1 MEAPPDVRGW
11 LSSPVP
17 AAGKSSQGV
26 RRRARRERC
35 SDCERAAGS
44 RPGQA
49 AASLFQ
55 TRRPCARSAFLTRPR
70 TPPQHCDAQVHG
82 IGKRVGRNVR
92 ISPQKSRERKPHMHA
107 EVLGSLKNATLS
119 LLCPLAGPFG
129 EEEKSSRRAVAPTAV
144 SGGSFETVREAF
156 VLNFPRFTIPRRVQQ
171 VLETIPQSVLIR
183 RAKAGPQDSRFCLC
197 VALRWLNR
205 LRGRGPRAT
214 PSAGSAPAPSPAPGG
229 SSPAPR
235 LAGLFAHTFTAV
247 LSFPVP
253 P

>member
-1 MEAPPDVRGW
+1 MVFLSGFPSKCSPGPTLLSVGGQPGRACSALRGRGQGRPDLEVGKPDTASERKGSGVTGRGRWHRRGAVEPLWRRPPDVRGW

-26 RRRARRERC
+26 RRCACRERC
-35 SDCERAAGS
+35 SHCEQAAGS

-92 ISPQKSRERKPHMHA
+92 ISPQKSRERKPRAHA
-107 EVLGSLKNATLS
+107 EVPVCLKNATLS

-129 EEEKSSRRAVAPTAV
+129 EEEKSS
-144 SGGSFETVREAF
+144 SQ
-156 VLNFPRFTIPRRVQQ
+156 L
-171 VLETIPQSVLIR
+171 
-183 RAKAGPQDSRFCLC
+183 
-197 VALRWLNR
+197 
-205 LRGRGPRAT
+205 
-214 PSAGSAPAPSPAPGG
+214 
-229 SSPAPR
+229 
-235 LAGLFAHTFTAV
+235 
-247 LSFPVP
+247 
-253 P
+253 